1 MSIAEDIA
9 RVAGGIAFG
18 ILGGGPSLEVADA
31 IERSGGRFHTTR
43 FEGAAAL
50 MAGAV
55 GRLTGQP
62 GVAIAIK
69 GPGLANMAAGL
80 ATCRLEDFPVLAV
93 AEAYGRGTGTEK
105 AHKRLDQEALA
116 SAVTKARQGLAD
128 PDAAV
133 LLTALA
139 VAERPGPVLLEL
151 ADTGASLGLVSPT
164 GERNIDLLLRVIENA
179 ARPLVIAGSLA
190 GRQGWTA
197 SLNALAIPVFSTASA
212 KGVVDEKLPHAAGV
226 YTGAGRA
233 LAPEHSVLKQAD
245 LAVGFGLRTHELLLA
260 GLPMPAVNVDDIDL
274 APGFALVG
282 AASMADGP
290 LVLAALGAK
299 RPWGANAIAEAKARM
314 RAALLAGPFLPAQAF
329 TILARHLAGA
339 RLVLDTGLFCTMG
352 EHLWEASQP
361 DLYLSSGQGRSMGA
375 ALPMAVAAAMAR
387 PEVPT
392 VLAIGDGGIGMF
404 FMELSLASAERAPLL
419 ILFMHD
425 GTQASVRHRA
435 VVGGLTERPLIY
447 LTPDWVAVASALGLI
462 AQRVDNASDLCA
474 FVTRW
479 VPQQGPALVE
489 IRFDPEPYRVM
500 TRELRA

>member
-1 MSIAEDIA
+1 MSIAENIA

-18 ILGGGPSLEVADA
+18 ILGGGPSLEIADT

-43 FEGAAAL
+43 FEGSAAL

-69 GPGLANMAAGL
+69 GPGFANMAAGL

-93 AEAYGRGTGTEK
+93 AEAYGRCTGTEK
-105 AHKRLDQEALA
+105 AHKRLDHKALA
-116 SAVTKARQGLAD
+116 SAVTKARQGMAD
-128 PDAAV
+128 PDAVV

-139 VAERPGPVLLEL
+139 IAERPGPVLLEL

-164 GERNIDLLLRVIENA
+164 GERNIDLLLRAIENA

-190 GRQGWTA
+190 GRQGWTT
-197 SLNALAIPVFSTASA
+197 SLNVLAIPVFSTASA

-233 LAPEHSVLKQAD
+233 LAPEHSVLMQAD
-245 LAVGFGLRTHELLLA
+245 LVVGFGLRTHELLVA
-260 GLPMPAVNVDDIDL
+260 GLPIKAVNVDDLDL
-274 APGFALVG
+274 APGCALVG

-299 RPWGANAIAEAKARM
+299 RPWGANAIAEAKTQM
-314 RAALLAGPFLPAQAF
+314 RAALLGGPFLPAQAF
-329 TILARHLAGA
+329 AILAGHLAGA
-339 RLVLDTGLFCTMG
+339 RLVLDTGLFCTAG
-352 EHLWEASQP
+352 EHLWEVSKP

-375 ALPMAVAAAMAR
+375 ALPMAIAAAIAR
-387 PEVPT
+387 SEVPT

-404 FMELSLASAERAPLL
+404 FMELSLAIAERAPLL
-419 ILFMHD
+419 IMFMHD
-425 GTQASVRHRA
+425 GTQASVRDRA
-435 VVGGLTERPLIY
+435 VVDGRAERPLIY
-447 LTPDWVAVASALGLI
+447 LTPDWVAVASALGLM
-462 AQRVDNASDLCA
+462 AERVDNASDLCT
-474 FVTRW
+474 FLTRW
-479 VPQQGPALVE
+479 VPQQGPAFVE
-489 IRFDPEPYRVM
+489 IRFEPEPYRVM